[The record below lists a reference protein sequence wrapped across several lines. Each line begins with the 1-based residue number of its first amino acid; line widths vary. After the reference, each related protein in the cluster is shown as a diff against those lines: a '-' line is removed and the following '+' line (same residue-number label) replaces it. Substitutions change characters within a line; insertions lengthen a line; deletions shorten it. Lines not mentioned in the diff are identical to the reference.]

1 MIQLENINKVYQQGK
16 ADVHALRGVSLE
28 INSGE
33 FVALVGAS
41 GSGKSTVINI
51 LGCLDR
57 PTSGRYWLRALDVS
71 TLGPDALAEIRNQ
84 KIGIVF
90 ENSNLVPGNSTLE
103 NVRLPLHYRHPRRLT
118 TREQR
123 AVALRALEVVGLAES
138 ADLLP
143 DQLSAGQQQRAAIAR
158 ALVGEPELLLAD
170 EPTGNLDSRARL
182 ELLGVFQ
189 ELNRRG
195 ITVVVVTQEPDVAR
209 HARRQL
215 SLRDGRIVGDTSVLE
230 PVDAEFEL
238 RSIARGEAPE
248 TAMPLIA

>member
-84 KIGIVF
+84 KIGIV
-90 ENSNLVPGNSTLE
+90 LIIRTP
-103 NVRLPLHYRHPRRLT
+103 
-118 TREQR
+118 
-123 AVALRALEVVGLAES
+123 
-138 ADLLP
+138 
-143 DQLSAGQQQRAAIAR
+143 I
-158 ALVGEPELLLAD
+158 
-170 EPTGNLDSRARL
+170 
-182 ELLGVFQ
+182 
-189 ELNRRG
+189 
-195 ITVVVVTQEPDVAR
+195 
-209 HARRQL
+209 RRQL
-215 SLRDGRIVGDTSVLE
+215 RHHGHARAGNATDVLDVDGCVDREVRIL
-230 PVDAEFEL
+230 
-238 RSIARGEAPE
+238 
-248 TAMPLIA
+248 

>member
-57 PTSGRYWLRALDVS
+57 PTSGRYWLGALDVS
-71 TLGPDALAEIRNQ
+71 TLGPDGLAEIRNQ
-84 KIGIVF
+84 NIG
-90 ENSNLVPGNSTLE
+90 GNSTLE

-195 ITVVVVTQEPDVAR
+195 ITVVVVTQEPEVAR

-215 SLRDGRIVGDTSVLE
+215 ILRHGRIVGDTSVLE

-238 RSIARGEAPE
+238 RSIARIEKPA
-248 TAMPLIA
+248 TVMPLIA